1 MVLTMQSTPSPV
13 DSLVRL
19 SHRSLWTAFFLIA
32 LLGASG
38 MLQLLAPGSQAAQK
52 LAMLLP
58 LFIVIAVVG
67 LRRVARPNAS
77 VMKIVRDDELR
88 QAALAR
94 AYRSALFAVVVLQ
107 PLLAVGLTS
116 FVIAQP
122 VALITAATAL
132 TGALV
137 FLGSFLYFDR

>member
-1 MVLTMQSTPSPV
+1 MHTALSHSDT
-13 DSLVRL
+13 LVRL
-19 SHRSLWTAFFLIA
+19 SRRSLWTAFFLIV
-32 LLGASG
+32 LIGACG
-38 MLQLLAPGSQAAQK
+38 LLQLLAPGSQAAQQ

-58 LFIVIAVVG
+58 LSIVIAVVG
-67 LRRVARPNAS
+67 LRRVARPDAS
-77 VMKIVRDDELR
+77 VMKIVHGDELR

-94 AYRSALFAVVVLQ
+94 AYRSGLFAVMILQ

-116 FVIAQP
+116 IAIAQP
-122 VALITAATAL
+122 VASMAAATAL

>member
-13 DSLVRL
+13 DSLVRM
-19 SHRSLWTAFFLIA
+19 SRRSLWTAFFLIA

-67 LRRVARPNAS
+67 LRRVARPDAS
-77 VMKIVRDDELR
+77 VMKIVHDDELR

-116 FVIAQP
+116 IVIAQP
-122 VALITAATAL
+122 VALMAAATAL